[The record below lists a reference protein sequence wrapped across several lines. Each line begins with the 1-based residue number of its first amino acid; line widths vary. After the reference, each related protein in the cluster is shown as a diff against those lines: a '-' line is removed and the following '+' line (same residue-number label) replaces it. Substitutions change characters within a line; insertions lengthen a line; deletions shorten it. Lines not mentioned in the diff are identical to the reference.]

1 MKNFKIEKQEIIT
14 GSSRLVNSNKN
25 FDRISFA
32 CKNMHHNKA
41 YKFFL
46 EQKNCKDNDKKILK
60 KFINEFQEYRKNWKQ
75 LPREMYNLNFSEFLK
90 NDLQGPLCVDIE
102 TASICDLACPHCYRE
117 YILTPDKIMNFKLYK
132 NIIDEISEL
141 KVPSIKLNWRG
152 EPLLNSKIDE
162 FILYAKKKGILEVAI
177 NTNATHLNKDMS
189 KKIID
194 SGLDFIIYSFDGGTK
209 NTYENMRPGRFKK
222 NSFEDVIS
230 NIKNFS
236 EIKRTMKSVFP
247 ITKIQMVLTNDTRKE
262 INEFFKLFN
271 GIVDDVTVTPYSER
285 GGNLED
291 LSLEQKKRLTK
302 YLEKENLPIDT
313 PYMVEAHE
321 KISISTK
328 RKSCEQIF
336 QRLMITYDG
345 RVAMCC
351 MDWGA
356 QHCIGYID
364 KSAQNIDKTLKE
376 LKDKIQKNKSGFELL
391 KNAKFPQKFNE
402 PKFEIKKIKE
412 LWNGAEINKVRK
424 IHHKAELNNIDI
436 CKKCDFKD
444 TYLWR
449 EID

>member
-1 MKNFKIEKQEIIT
+1 MLFSLYLVNKDKICNVTNMIPFLIPSHNYGNFLKKCVKSIIKNNPKYIKEIIIVNDA
-14 GSSRLVNSNKN
+14 SS
-25 FDRISFA
+25 
-32 CKNMHHNKA
+32 
-41 YKFFL
+41 
-46 EQKNCKDNDKKILK
+46 DNTD
-60 KFINEFQEYRKNWKQ
+60 Q
-75 LPREMYNLNFSEFLK
+75 
-90 NDLQGPLCVDIE
+90 
-102 TASICDLACPHCYRE
+102 
-117 YILTPDKIMNFKLYK
+117 
-132 NIIDEISEL
+132 IIKEL
-141 KVPSIKLNWRG
+141 K
-152 EPLLNSKIDE
+152 
-162 FILYAKKKGILEVAI
+162 
-177 NTNATHLNKDMS
+177 
-189 KKIID
+189 
-194 SGLDFIIYSFDGGTK
+194 
-209 NTYENMRPGRFKK
+209 
-222 NSFEDVIS
+222 
-230 NIKNFS
+230 
-236 EIKRTMKSVFP
+236 
-247 ITKIQMVLTNDTRKE
+247 
-262 INEFFKLFN
+262 
-271 GIVDDVTVTPYSER
+271 
-285 GGNLED
+285 
-291 LSLEQKKRLTK
+291 
-302 YLEKENLPIDT
+302 KENLPIDT